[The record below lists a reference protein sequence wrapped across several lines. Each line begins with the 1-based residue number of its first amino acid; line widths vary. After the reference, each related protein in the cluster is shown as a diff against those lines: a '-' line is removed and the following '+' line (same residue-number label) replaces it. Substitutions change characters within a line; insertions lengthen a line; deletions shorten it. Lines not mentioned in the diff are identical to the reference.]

1 VLRDLGRLDLAV
13 YRAIAS
19 TPTPTLDEPRRRLSD
34 VATRSQLWLG
44 IAGGMAGG
52 MALVGGKTGR
62 PRTIEYHLRK
72 VFTKLGIFSRAEL
85 VRMRLDGEPV
95 PRPGHRVDGQASQAN
110 LPYADRWSP
119 GRSTDA
125 SPPAGS

>member
-1 VLRDLGRLDLAV
+1 V
-13 YRAIAS
+13 
-19 TPTPTLDEPRRRLSD
+19 
-34 VATRSQLWLG
+34 
-44 IAGGMAGG
+44 
-52 MALVGGKTGR
+52 

-95 PRPGHRVDGQASQAN
+95 PRPGHRVDGRASQAD
-110 LPYADRWSP
+110 LPHADRWSP

-125 SPPAGS
+125 SAPAGSYA